1 MRRTDHAPCQ
11 GRARCGLGTRYNVN
25 TVASSAKRA
34 YLDAMF
40 RYFDITD
47 HARLPQRFS
56 RENRSV
62 LARLR

>member
-1 MRRTDHAPCQ
+1 MSHAM
-11 GRARCGLGTRYNVN
+11 TR
-25 TVASSAKRA
+25 
-34 YLDAMF
+34 F
-40 RYFDITD
+40 FDMTD

>member
-1 MRRTDHAPCQ
+1 MQRI
-11 GRARCGLGTRYNVN
+11 
-25 TVASSAKRA
+25 
-34 YLDAMF
+34 
-40 RYFDITD
+40 FDLSD